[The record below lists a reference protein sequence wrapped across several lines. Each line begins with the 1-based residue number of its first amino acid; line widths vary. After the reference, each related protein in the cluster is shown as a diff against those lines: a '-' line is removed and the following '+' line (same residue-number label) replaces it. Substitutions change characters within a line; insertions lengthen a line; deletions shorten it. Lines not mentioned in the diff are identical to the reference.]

1 MKVRFLAFFVLSV
14 LCALAAVPVSA
25 NPSVLYDN
33 TTASSYGTY
42 AFTISPDW
50 VVSDSFT
57 LASASVVNGATFALW
72 IPPGDSLTGVD
83 WSISPNSGQGNFP
96 SGTATSFT
104 TSLAPAP
111 SWIFSIYG
119 VDVELETFSI
129 PSVSLAA
136 GTYWFELGDAAT
148 ALGNTVYWDASNGPS
163 SATQSVYVDGV
174 TYYETSLWESQ
185 TFQIDG
191 ATTATPEPAG
201 FMLLGSGLI
210 GLAGLVRRK
219 QRA

>member
-1 MKVRFLAFFVLSV
+1 
-14 LCALAAVPVSA
+14 
-25 NPSVLYDN
+25 
-33 TTASSYGTY
+33 
-42 AFTISPDW
+42 
-50 VVSDSFT
+50 
-57 LASASVVNGATFALW
+57 
-72 IPPGDSLTGVD
+72 
-83 WSISPNSGQGNFP
+83 
-96 SGTATSFT
+96 
-104 TSLAPAP
+104 
-111 SWIFSIYG
+111 

-210 GLAGLVRRK
+210 GLAALVRRK